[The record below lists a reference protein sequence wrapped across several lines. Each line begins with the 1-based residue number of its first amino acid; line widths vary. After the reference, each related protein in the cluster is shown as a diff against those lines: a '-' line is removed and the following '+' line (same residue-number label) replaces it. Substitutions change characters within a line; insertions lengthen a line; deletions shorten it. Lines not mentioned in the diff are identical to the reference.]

1 MCCSLDEVVVV
12 QFFYPDHTSDFTERE
27 KKYRNAGECRELL
40 EAKKTQKK
48 SFEFD
53 REIEKKSFFN
63 FISKK
68 IIINQVEFC
77 QFRTAMT
84 G

>member
-1 MCCSLDEVVVV
+1 MTLLCCTVFVEQAHLFSLCECVCCSLDEVVVV
-12 QFFYPDHTSDFTERE
+12 QFFYPDHTSDFTEKE

-53 REIEKKSFFN
+53 REIEKKIFF
-63 FISKK
+63 
-68 IIINQVEFC
+68 
-77 QFRTAMT
+77 
-84 G
+84 

>member
-1 MCCSLDEVVVV
+1 MTLLCCIVFVEQTHLFSLCECVCCSLDEVVVV

-48 SFEFD
+48 KFRIRPRD
-53 REIEKKSFFN
+53 R
-63 FISKK
+63 KK
-68 IIINQVEFC
+68 IF
-77 QFRTAMT
+77 F
-84 G
+84 